1 MIIAVASGKGGTG
14 KTTVA
19 VNLALSL
26 GKVQLVDCDVEEPN
40 VHIFLK
46 PEIVETHPVKTVIPE
61 IDKEKCTYCRK
72 CSEICAYNAL
82 SVITFEN
89 DENPSGEVI
98 FFPHLCHGCEGC
110 ILLCP
115 EKAIK
120 KGEREIGIIRLGKK
134 NNLSFIEGKLNIG
147 EVLAPSVIEEA
158 KSFIDK
164 SYPAIIDA
172 PPGTSCPVVASLKGA
187 DFCIL
192 VTEPTPFGLHDLEIA
207 YEVIKVLGI
216 PSGVV
221 INKSG
226 DNKIIEDFCQKNKIP
241 ILMKIPFD
249 RKIAKLYSEGIPLVE
264 DIPEYKEK
272 FLKLFNSVK
281 EFLK

>member
-26 GKVQLVDCDVEEPN
+26 GKVQLLDCDVEEPN
-40 VHIFLK
+40 VHLFLN
-46 PEIVETHPVKTVIPE
+46 PEIEKTYPVKATVPD

-82 SVITFEN
+82 SVLKF
-89 DENPSGEVI
+89 DDGGEI
-98 FFPHLCHGCEGC
+98 LFFPHLCHGCEGC

-120 KGEREIGIIRLGKK
+120 KGEREIGIVRIGKINGIR
-134 NNLSFIEGKLNIG
+134 FIEGKLNVS
-147 EVLAPSVIEEA
+147 EVLAPKVIEVA
-158 KSFIDK
+158 KSFIDS
-164 SYPAIIDA
+164 SYTAIIDA
-172 PPGTSCPVVASLKGA
+172 PPGASCPVVESLK
-187 DFCIL
+187 DVNFCVL

-207 YEVIKVLGI
+207 YEVTKVLNV

-221 INKSG
+221 INKSEN
-226 DNKIIEDFCQKNKIP
+226 DALIEDFCQKNDIP
-241 ILMKIPFD
+241 ILMRIPFD
-249 RKIAKLYSEGIPLVE
+249 KRIAELYSRGIPLVKGL
-264 DIPEYKEK
+264 PEYKEK
-272 FLKLFNSVK
+272 FLKLFEK
-281 EFLK
+281 IKGLLK